1 MHIFMPPTTITA
13 EFIYIFTYTA
23 FHFFSK
29 GVINNY
35 EAII

>member
-1 MHIFMPPTTITA
+1 MHIFTPPTAITA

-23 FHFFSK
+23 FHFLSK